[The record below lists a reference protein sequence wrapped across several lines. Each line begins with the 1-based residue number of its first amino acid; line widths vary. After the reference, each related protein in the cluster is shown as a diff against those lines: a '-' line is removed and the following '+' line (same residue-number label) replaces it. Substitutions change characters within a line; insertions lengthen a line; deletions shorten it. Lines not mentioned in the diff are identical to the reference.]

1 MKKTK
6 PPNSRPSTED
16 VFAAVEGKRN
26 RLVTLLQDLIRIPT
40 VVPPGDNYEDMVQYL
55 EPHFQKLHFVTERV
69 VVPNEHIEK
78 IPLPLTG
85 PRINLVANRD
95 YEKGHAVTLYAHMDV
110 VPIEEP
116 WTKEP
121 FEPIV
126 ENDKLY
132 GRGAIDMK
140 CGIASIIVALEVI
153 DELGLNPHFNITCTL
168 CTDEEVSVYPG
179 IYHLAKEGHVKGHVI
194 NTELGAQSPLIV
206 AGIAGAVD
214 VSIRTKGRSCHSG
227 MNFMGV
233 NAVEAMIPILTELMV
248 LKTEVEQR
256 ESSIPIIPLLKAFGA
271 PSDFVS
277 PMFNIDIIQGGVK
290 SNIVP
295 AECEVVINRRYI
307 PEESYEQ
314 VVKEIQD
321 AIERGKAQS
330 KALDVKVTFLHVAP
344 PFKADTT
351 SKFAMK
357 MREALKAVHG
367 YQDEEFVVG
376 GAAASTDMGF
386 IPLGCDV
393 KNIIGVG
400 AATIDNLSAHKADE
414 WVSIDSLINMTK
426 QLVHYL
432 AL

>member
-1 MKKTK
+1 MKKPK
-6 PPNSRPSTED
+6 PPDSRPSTEE
-16 VFAAVEGKRN
+16 VFAAVEKKRD
-26 RLVTLLQDLIRIPT
+26 RLITLLQELIRIPT
-40 VVPPGDNYEDMVQYL
+40 VVPPGDNYKDIVQYL
-55 EPHFQKLHFVTERV
+55 EPNFQKLDFTTERV
-69 VVPNEHIEK
+69 VVPPEHIEK
-78 IPLPLTG
+78 IPLPLKG

-95 YEKGHAVTLYAHMDV
+95 YGKGQAVTLYAHMDV
-110 VPIEEP
+110 VPVEEP

-121 FEPIV
+121 FEPTV
-126 ENDKLY
+126 ENGKLY

-140 CGIASIIVALEVI
+140 CGIAGILVALEI
-153 DELGLNPHFNITCTL
+153 INELKLDPHFDITCTL

-194 NTELGAQSPLIV
+194 NTELGAQSPLII
-206 AGIAGAVD
+206 AGVAGAVD

-227 MNFMGV
+227 INFMGV
-233 NAVEAMIPILTELMV
+233 NAVEAMIPILTQLMT
-248 LKTEVEQR
+248 LKAEVEQR
-256 ESSIPIIPLLKAFGA
+256 ESSIPLVPLLKAFGA
-271 PSDFVS
+271 PSDQVT
-277 PMFNIDIIQGGVK
+277 PMFNIDIIKGGVK

-307 PEESYEQ
+307 PEESYDQ
-314 VVKEIQD
+314 IVKEIQD
-321 AIERGKAQS
+321 AVERGKAQS
-330 KALDVKVTFLHVAP
+330 KALDVEVNFLHVAP

-351 SKFAMK
+351 SEFAVK
-357 MREALKAVHG
+357 MRTALKAVHG
-367 YQDEEFVVG
+367 YQDEEFIVG

-393 KNIIGVG
+393 ENIIGVG

-414 WVSIDSLINMTK
+414 WVSVDSLVNMTK